1 MSEQLSVSQLPES
14 TAWVLQQL
22 GLVSADNTVQ
32 REHVRTLGE
41 FVVRFAGTSPVV
53 ASMSP
58 VVTTTVTSSA
68 STPTSTDESLSASN
82 TMRTRTRRGPTKAER
97 RSEMT
102 QQIARY
108 LQDKPGVTLEEIAS
122 ALNAPLTEV
131 TAAARPVDWLILG
144 SDELVQPAVRVESE
158 AIVASRDRARAA
170 LLASSLM
177 TKPLSHQNYTA
188 LIREG
193 RVKGPSVARIVQLFG
208 SWTAACNEVGV
219 TSGEPLRTN
228 YERTWTEDDLL
239 NYVERFL
246 RDNTFRGASHQF
258 DQWRATVNHSE
269 KVPSLGTVRNIVGGT
284 WNDIRTQALRRMRAK
299 WDS

>member
-1 MSEQLSVSQLPES
+1 VPEQIAIHDLPAS
-14 TAWVLQQL
+14 TAWVLKEL
-22 GLVSADNTVQ
+22 GLVATDNTVS
-32 REHVRTLGE
+32 RDHVRSLGE
-41 FVVRFAGTSPVV
+41 FVVRFAGVPSSATAVSSPAAAPSHAGEAHATASPV
-53 ASMSP
+53 
-58 VVTTTVTSSA
+58 
-68 STPTSTDESLSASN
+68 
-82 TMRTRTRRGPTKAER
+82 RTRTRRGPTKAER

-102 QQIARY
+102 MQISRY
-108 LQDKPGVTLEEIAS
+108 LQDKPGVTLEEIAN
-122 ALNAPLTEV
+122 ALNAPLTDV

-144 SDELVQPAVRVESE
+144 TDELVQPTVRIESE
-158 AIVASRDRARAA
+158 AIIASRERARAA
-170 LLASSLM
+170 LLAASLM
-177 TKPLSHQNYTA
+177 AKPLSHQSYTA

-208 SWTAACNEVGV
+208 SWTTACNEVGV
-219 TSGEPLRTN
+219 TSGEPLRSN

-246 RDNTFRGASHQF
+246 RDTTFRGASHQF

-299 WDS
+299 WDN

>member
-1 MSEQLSVSQLPES
+1 VPEQISINDLPAS
-14 TAWVLQQL
+14 TAWVLKEL
-22 GLVSADNTVQ
+22 GLVSADKTVS
-32 REHVRTLGE
+32 RDHVRSLGE
-41 FVVRFAGTSPVV
+41 FVVRFAGVPSSATAVTSP
-53 ASMSP
+53 AAA
-58 VVTTTVTSSA
+58 TTYTGEA
-68 STPTSTDESLSASN
+68 HPTSPPV
-82 TMRTRTRRGPTKAER
+82 RTRARRGPTKAER

-102 QQIARY
+102 MQISRY
-108 LQDKPGVTLEEIAS
+108 LQDKPGVTLEEIAH
-122 ALNAPLTEV
+122 ALNAPLTDV

-144 SDELVQPAVRVESE
+144 ADELVQPTVRIESD

-170 LLASSLM
+170 LLAASLM
-177 TKPLSHQNYTA
+177 AKPLSHQSYTA

-208 SWTAACNEVGV
+208 SWTTACNEVGV
-219 TSGEPLRTN
+219 TSGEPLRSN

-246 RDNTFRGASHQF
+246 RDTTFRGASHQF

-299 WDS
+299 WDN

>member
-1 MSEQLSVSQLPES
+1 VPEKISVNDLPTS
-14 TAWVLQQL
+14 TAWVLKEL
-22 GLVSADNTVQ
+22 GLVAADNTVS
-32 REHVRTLGE
+32 RDHVRSLGE
-41 FVVRFAGTSPVV
+41 FVVRFAGVATPAHVV
-53 ASMSP
+53 S
-58 VVTTTVTSSA
+58 SSA
-68 STPTSTDESLSASN
+68 GMSVHAGEAHPTPPPV
-82 TMRTRTRRGPTKAER
+82 RTRARRGPTKAER

-102 QQIARY
+102 MQISRY
-108 LQDKPGVTLEEIAS
+108 LQDKPGVTLEEIAN
-122 ALNAPLTEV
+122 ALNAPLTDV

-144 SDELVQPAVRVESE
+144 VDELVQPTVRIESD

-170 LLASSLM
+170 LLAASLM
-177 TKPLSHQNYTA
+177 AKPLSHQSYTA

-208 SWTAACNEVGV
+208 SWTTACNEVGV
-219 TSGEPLRTN
+219 TSGEPLRSN

-246 RDNTFRGASHQF
+246 RDTTFRGASHQF

-299 WDS
+299 WDN

>member
-1 MSEQLSVSQLPES
+1 MSEQLPVSQLPES

-22 GLVSADNTVQ
+22 GLVTSENTVQ

-41 FVVRFAGTSPVV
+41 FIVRFAGTSP
-53 ASMSP
+53 A
-58 VVTTTVTSSA
+58 VVTLPSLV
-68 STPTSTDESLSASN
+68 STYTGEVNPTPPPV
-82 TMRTRTRRGPTKAER
+82 RTRARRGPTKAER

-108 LQDKPGVTLEEIAS
+108 LQDKPGVTLEEIAN
-122 ALNAPLTEV
+122 ALNAPLTEI

-144 SDELVQPAVRVESE
+144 ADELVQPAVRVESE

-170 LLASSLM
+170 LPAPSLM
-177 TKPLSHQNYTA
+177 VKPLSHQNYTA
-188 LIREG
+188 LLREG

-246 RDNTFRGASHQF
+246 RDTTFRGASHQF
-258 DQWRATVNHSE
+258 DQWRATVNQTE

-299 WDS
+299 WDV

>member
-1 MSEQLSVSQLPES
+1 MPEQISINDLPTS
-14 TAWVLQQL
+14 TAWVLKEL
-22 GLVSADNTVQ
+22 GLVSADDTVS
-32 REHVRTLGE
+32 RDHVRSLGE
-41 FVVRFAGTSPVV
+41 FVVRFAGVPSSAMAVSSPTATMTNTGEANPTSP
-53 ASMSP
+53 P
-58 VVTTTVTSSA
+58 V
-68 STPTSTDESLSASN
+68 
-82 TMRTRTRRGPTKAER
+82 RTRARRGPTKAER

-102 QQIARY
+102 MQISRY
-108 LQDKPGVTLEEIAS
+108 LQDKPGVTLEELAH
-122 ALNAPLTEV
+122 ALNAPLTDV

-144 SDELVQPAVRVESE
+144 ADELVQPTVRIESD

-170 LLASSLM
+170 LLAASLM
-177 TKPLSHQNYTA
+177 AKPLSHQSYTA

-208 SWTAACNEVGV
+208 SWTTACNEVGV
-219 TSGEPLRTN
+219 TSGEPLRSN

-246 RDNTFRGASHQF
+246 RDTTFRGASHQF

>member
-1 MSEQLSVSQLPES
+1 MSERLSINELPAS
-14 TAWVLQQL
+14 TVWALQEL
-22 GLVSADNTVQ
+22 GLVDAENMVS

-41 FVVRFAGTSPVV
+41 FVVRFAGVPSTAADVSSP
-53 ASMSP
+53 ASIQSFAGEAHSTMPP
-58 VVTTTVTSSA
+58 V
-68 STPTSTDESLSASN
+68 
-82 TMRTRTRRGPTKAER
+82 RTRARRGPTKAER

-102 QQIARY
+102 MQISRY
-108 LQDKPGVTLEEIAS
+108 LQDKPGVTLEEIAH
-122 ALNAPLTEV
+122 ALNAPLTDV

-144 SDELVQPAVRVESE
+144 ADELVQPTVRIESD

-170 LLASSLM
+170 LLAASLM
-177 TKPLSHQNYTA
+177 AKPLSHQSYTA
-188 LIREG
+188 LLREG

-208 SWTAACNEVGV
+208 SWTTACNEVGV
-219 TSGEPLRTN
+219 TSGEPLRSN

-246 RDNTFRGASHQF
+246 RDTAFRGASHQF

-299 WDS
+299 WDV

>member
-1 MSEQLSVSQLPES
+1 M
-14 TAWVLQQL
+14 
-22 GLVSADNTVQ
+22 
-32 REHVRTLGE
+32 
-41 FVVRFAGTSPVV
+41 
-53 ASMSP
+53 
-58 VVTTTVTSSA
+58 
-68 STPTSTDESLSASN
+68 
-82 TMRTRTRRGPTKAER
+82 TM
-97 RSEMT
+97 
-102 QQIARY
+102 QISRY
-108 LQDKPGVTLEEIAS
+108 LQDKPGVTLEEIAH
-122 ALNAPLTEV
+122 ALNAPLTDV

-144 SDELVQPAVRVESE
+144 ADELVQPTVRIESD

-170 LLASSLM
+170 LLAASLM
-177 TKPLSHQNYTA
+177 AKPLSHQSYTA

-208 SWTAACNEVGV
+208 SWTTACNEVGV
-219 TSGEPLRTN
+219 TSGEPLRSN

-246 RDNTFRGASHQF
+246 RDTTFRGASHQF

-299 WDS
+299 WDN

>member
-1 MSEQLSVSQLPES
+1 MSEQIFIHDLPSS
-14 TAWVLQQL
+14 TAWVLKEL
-22 GLVSADNTVQ
+22 GLVATDNTVN
-32 REHVRTLGE
+32 RDHVRALGE
-41 FVVRFAGTSPVV
+41 FVVRFAGVLTATPVQSTSLITDKSEGNPTAPPV
-53 ASMSP
+53 
-58 VVTTTVTSSA
+58 
-68 STPTSTDESLSASN
+68 
-82 TMRTRTRRGPTKAER
+82 RTRARRGPTKAER

-102 QQIARY
+102 MQISRY
-108 LQDKPGVTLEEIAS
+108 LQDKPGVTLEEIAN
-122 ALNAPLTEV
+122 ALNAPLTDV

-144 SDELVQPAVRVESE
+144 TDELVQPTVRIESE
-158 AIVASRDRARAA
+158 AIIASRERARAA
-170 LLASSLM
+170 LLAASLM
-177 TKPLSHQNYTA
+177 AKPLSHQSYTA

-208 SWTAACNEVGV
+208 SWTTACNEVGV
-219 TSGEPLRTN
+219 TSGEPLRSN

-246 RDNTFRGASHQF
+246 RDTTFRGASHQF

-299 WDS
+299 WDN

>member
-1 MSEQLSVSQLPES
+1 VSERLSINELPAS
-14 TAWVLQQL
+14 TVWALQEL
-22 GLVSADNTVQ
+22 GLVDADNMVS

-41 FVVRFAGTSPVV
+41 FVVRFAGVPAATPIAQSPAPSFSGDVNPSV
-53 ASMSP
+53 P
-58 VVTTTVTSSA
+58 
-68 STPTSTDESLSASN
+68 PT
-82 TMRTRTRRGPTKAER
+82 RTRARRGPTKAER

-102 QQIARY
+102 MQISRY
-108 LQDKPGVTLEEIAS
+108 LQDKPGVTLEEIAE
-122 ALNAPLTEV
+122 ALNAPLTDV

-144 SDELVQPAVRVESE
+144 ADELVQPKVRVESD

-170 LLASSLM
+170 LLAASLM
-177 TKPLSHQNYTA
+177 AKPLSHQNYTA
-188 LIREG
+188 LLREG

-208 SWTAACNEVGV
+208 SWTTACNEVGV
-219 TSGEPLRTN
+219 TSGEPLRSN

-246 RDNTFRGASHQF
+246 RDTAFRGASHQF

-284 WNDIRTQALRRMRAK
+284 WNDIRSQALRRMRAK
-299 WDS
+299 WDV

>member
-1 MSEQLSVSQLPES
+1 VSERLSINELPAS
-14 TAWVLQQL
+14 TVWALQEL
-22 GLVSADNTVQ
+22 GLVDAENMVS

-41 FVVRFAGTSPVV
+41 FVVRFAGVPSTAADVSSP
-53 ASMSP
+53 ASIQSFAGEAHSTMPP
-58 VVTTTVTSSA
+58 V
-68 STPTSTDESLSASN
+68 
-82 TMRTRTRRGPTKAER
+82 RTRARRGPTKAER

-102 QQIARY
+102 MQISRY
-108 LQDKPGVTLEEIAS
+108 LQDKPGVTLEEIAN
-122 ALNAPLTEV
+122 ALNAPLTDV

-144 SDELVQPAVRVESE
+144 ADELVQPTVRIESD

-170 LLASSLM
+170 LLAASLM
-177 TKPLSHQNYTA
+177 AQPLSHQSYTA

-208 SWTAACNEVGV
+208 SWTTACNEVGV
-219 TSGEPLRTN
+219 TSGEPLRSN

-246 RDNTFRGASHQF
+246 RDTTFRGASHQF

-299 WDS
+299 WDV

>member
-1 MSEQLSVSQLPES
+1 MSEQIFIHDLPAS
-14 TAWVLQQL
+14 TAWVLKEL
-22 GLVSADNTVQ
+22 GLVATDNTVN
-32 REHVRTLGE
+32 RDHVRALGE
-41 FVVRFAGTSPVV
+41 FVVRFAGVPTATTAFATSLNTDKDEGNPTAPPV
-53 ASMSP
+53 
-58 VVTTTVTSSA
+58 
-68 STPTSTDESLSASN
+68 
-82 TMRTRTRRGPTKAER
+82 RTRARRGPTKAER

-102 QQIARY
+102 MQISRY
-108 LQDKPGVTLEEIAS
+108 LQDKPGVTLEEIAN
-122 ALNAPLTEV
+122 ALNAPLTDV

-144 SDELVQPAVRVESE
+144 TDELVQPTVRIESE
-158 AIVASRDRARAA
+158 AIIASRERARAA
-170 LLASSLM
+170 LLAASLM
-177 TKPLSHQNYTA
+177 AKPLSHQSYTA

-208 SWTAACNEVGV
+208 SWTTACNEVGV
-219 TSGEPLRTN
+219 TSGEPLRSN

-246 RDNTFRGASHQF
+246 RDTTFRGASHQF

-299 WDS
+299 WDN

>member
-1 MSEQLSVSQLPES
+1 MSERLLINELPAS
-14 TAWVLQQL
+14 TVWALREL
-22 GLVSADNTVQ
+22 GLVAADDTVS
-32 REHVRTLGE
+32 RDHVRALGE
-41 FVVRFAGTSPVV
+41 FVVRFAGVP
-53 ASMSP
+53 
-58 VVTTTVTSSA
+58 SA
-68 STPTSTDESLSASN
+68 TPIAHTPAPSFSGEAHPSAPP
-82 TMRTRTRRGPTKAER
+82 TRTRARRGPTKAER

-102 QQIARY
+102 MQISRY
-108 LQDKPGVTLEEIAS
+108 LQDKPGVTLEEIAT
-122 ALNAPLTEV
+122 ALNAPLTDV

-144 SDELVQPAVRVESE
+144 ANELVQPTVRIESD

-170 LLASSLM
+170 LLAASLM
-177 TKPLSHQNYTA
+177 AKPLSHQSYTA

-208 SWTAACNEVGV
+208 SWTTACNEVGV
-219 TSGEPLRTN
+219 TSGEPLRSN

-246 RDNTFRGASHQF
+246 RDTTFRGASHQF

-269 KVPSLGTVRNIVGGT
+269 KVPSLGTVRNIVGRT

-299 WDS
+299 WDN

>member
-1 MSEQLSVSQLPES
+1 VSERLSINELPTS
-14 TAWVLQQL
+14 TLWALREL
-22 GLVSADNTVQ
+22 GLVGADNTVS

-41 FVVRFAGTSPVV
+41 FVVRFAGVPATTPITQTSI
-53 ASMSP
+53 AQ
-58 VVTTTVTSSA
+58 
-68 STPTSTDESLSASN
+68 TPTPSFSGDLNPVALPV
-82 TMRTRTRRGPTKAER
+82 RTRARRGPTKAER

-102 QQIARY
+102 MQISRY
-108 LQDKPGVTLEEIAS
+108 LQDKPGVTLEEIAT
-122 ALNAPLTEV
+122 ALNAPLTDV

-144 SDELVQPAVRVESE
+144 ADELVQPTVRVESD

-170 LLASSLM
+170 LLAASLM
-177 TKPLSHQNYTA
+177 AKPLSHQSYTA
-188 LIREG
+188 LLREG

-208 SWTAACNEVGV
+208 SWTTACNEVGV
-219 TSGEPLRTN
+219 TSGEPLRSN

-246 RDNTFRGASHQF
+246 RDTAFRGASHQF

-299 WDS
+299 WDD

>member
-1 MSEQLSVSQLPES
+1 MPEQISINDLPAS
-14 TAWVLQQL
+14 TAWVLKEL
-22 GLVSADNTVQ
+22 GLVSADNTVS
-32 REHVRTLGE
+32 RDHVRSLGE
-41 FVVRFAGTSPVV
+41 FVVRFAGVPSSATAVSSPAAATAYTGEAHPTSP
-53 ASMSP
+53 P
-58 VVTTTVTSSA
+58 V
-68 STPTSTDESLSASN
+68 
-82 TMRTRTRRGPTKAER
+82 RTRARRGPTKAER

-102 QQIARY
+102 MQISRY
-108 LQDKPGVTLEEIAS
+108 LQDKPGVTLEEIAH
-122 ALNAPLTEV
+122 ALNAPLTDV

-144 SDELVQPAVRVESE
+144 AGELVQPTVRIESD

-170 LLASSLM
+170 LLAASLM
-177 TKPLSHQNYTA
+177 AKPLSHQSYTA

-208 SWTAACNEVGV
+208 SWTTACNEVGV
-219 TSGEPLRTN
+219 TSGEPLRSN

-246 RDNTFRGASHQF
+246 RDTAFRGASHQF

-299 WDS
+299 WDN

>member
-1 MSEQLSVSQLPES
+1 MWAVRE
-14 TAWVLQQL
+14 L
-22 GLVSADNTVQ
+22 GLVDADNTVN

-41 FVVRFAGTSPVV
+41 FVVRFAGVPATTPIAQTSIAQIPTPSFSGDLNPITPPV
-53 ASMSP
+53 
-58 VVTTTVTSSA
+58 
-68 STPTSTDESLSASN
+68 
-82 TMRTRTRRGPTKAER
+82 RTRARRGPTKAER

-102 QQIARY
+102 MQISRY
-108 LQDKPGVTLEEIAS
+108 LQDKPGVTLEEIAN
-122 ALNAPLTEV
+122 ALNAPLTDV

-144 SDELVQPAVRVESE
+144 ADELVQPTVRIESD

-170 LLASSLM
+170 LLAASLM
-177 TKPLSHQNYTA
+177 AKPLSHQSYTA

-208 SWTAACNEVGV
+208 SWTTACNEVGV
-219 TSGEPLRTN
+219 TSGEPLRSN

-246 RDNTFRGASHQF
+246 RDTTFRGASHQF

-299 WDS
+299 WDN

>member
-1 MSEQLSVSQLPES
+1 MTEQLPVSQLPES

-22 GLVSADNTVQ
+22 GLVAPDNTVQ

-41 FVVRFAGTSPVV
+41 FVVRFAGGPSSNAVVMQASP
-53 ASMSP
+53 AYTGEAHP
-58 VVTTTVTSSA
+58 VPQPV
-68 STPTSTDESLSASN
+68 
-82 TMRTRTRRGPTKAER
+82 RTRARRGPTKAER
-97 RSEMT
+97 RSELT
-102 QQIARY
+102 LQIARY
-108 LQDKPGVTLEEIAS
+108 LRDRPGVTLEEIAN
-122 ALNAPLTEV
+122 ALNAPLPDI

-144 SDELVQPAVRVESE
+144 NDELTEPTERVESE
-158 AIVASRDRARAA
+158 AVMASRDRARAA

-177 TKPLSHQNYTA
+177 AKPLSHQNYTA
-188 LIREG
+188 LLREG

-219 TSGEPLRTN
+219 TSGEPLRSN
-228 YERTWTEDDLL
+228 YERTWTHDDLL

-246 RDNTFRGASHQF
+246 SDTTFRGASHQF

-299 WDS
+299 WDN

>member
-1 MSEQLSVSQLPES
+1 MSEQLPVSQLPES

-22 GLVSADNTVQ
+22 GLVTADNTVQ

-41 FVVRFAGTSPVV
+41 FVVRFAGTPTHVSTHASAASPR
-53 ASMSP
+53 SP
-58 VVTTTVTSSA
+58 LTFVGETNP
-68 STPTSTDESLSASN
+68 TPPPV
-82 TMRTRTRRGPTKAER
+82 RTRARRGPTKAER
-97 RSEMT
+97 RSELT
-102 QQIARY
+102 QHIARY
-108 LQDKPGVTLEEIAS
+108 LQDKPGVTLEELAS
-122 ALNAPLTEV
+122 ALNAPLTDV

-144 SDELVQPAVRVESE
+144 SDELVQPTVRVESE
-158 AIVASRDRARAA
+158 AIIASRDRARAA

-177 TKPLSHQNYTA
+177 TTPLSHQNYTA
-188 LIREG
+188 LLREG

-219 TSGEPLRTN
+219 TSGEPLRSN
-228 YERTWTEDDLL
+228 YERTWTRDDLL

-284 WNDIRTQALRRMRAK
+284 WNDIRTETLRRMRAQ
-299 WDS
+299 WDAE

>member
-41 FVVRFAGTSPVV
+41 FVVRFAGTSPAV
-53 ASMSP
+53 A
-58 VVTTTVTSSA
+58 TSLPDFAA
-68 STPTSTDESLSASN
+68 STPTPHITEANPAPSPL
-82 TMRTRTRRGPTKAER
+82 RTRARRGPTKAER

-158 AIVASRDRARAA
+158 AIIASRDRARAA

-188 LIREG
+188 LLREG

-299 WDS
+299 WDV

>member
-22 GLVSADNTVQ
+22 GLVSTDNTVQ

-41 FVVRFAGTSPVV
+41 FVVRFAGTSPAV
-53 ASMSP
+53 A
-58 VVTTTVTSSA
+58 TTLPDFAA
-68 STPTSTDESLSASN
+68 STSIPHINEANPTSPL
-82 TMRTRTRRGPTKAER
+82 RTRARRGPTKAER

-122 ALNAPLTEV
+122 ALNAPLTDV

-158 AIVASRDRARAA
+158 AIIASRDRARAA
-170 LLASSLM
+170 LLASSLL

-188 LIREG
+188 LLREG

-299 WDS
+299 WDA

>member
-1 MSEQLSVSQLPES
+1 VPEQIAIHDLPAS
-14 TAWVLQQL
+14 TAWVLKEL
-22 GLVSADNTVQ
+22 GLVTVDNTVS
-32 REHVRTLGE
+32 RDHVRSLGE
-41 FVVRFAGTSPVV
+41 FVVRFAGVPSSATAVSSPAAAPSHAGEAHATASPV
-53 ASMSP
+53 
-58 VVTTTVTSSA
+58 
-68 STPTSTDESLSASN
+68 
-82 TMRTRTRRGPTKAER
+82 RTRTRRGPTKAER

-102 QQIARY
+102 MQISRY
-108 LQDKPGVTLEEIAS
+108 LQDKPGVTLEEIAN
-122 ALNAPLTEV
+122 ALNAPLTDV

-144 SDELVQPAVRVESE
+144 TDELVQPTVRIESE
-158 AIVASRDRARAA
+158 AIIASRERARAA
-170 LLASSLM
+170 LLAASLM
-177 TKPLSHQNYTA
+177 AKPLSHQNYTA

-208 SWTAACNEVGV
+208 SWTTACNEVGV
-219 TSGEPLRTN
+219 TSGEPLRSN

-246 RDNTFRGASHQF
+246 RDTTFRGASHQF

-299 WDS
+299 WDN

>member
-1 MSEQLSVSQLPES
+1 MSEQLPVSQLPES

-22 GLVSADNTVQ
+22 GLVTADNTVQ

-41 FVVRFAGTSPVV
+41 FVVRFAGTPTHVSTRASAASPR
-53 ASMSP
+53 SP
-58 VVTTTVTSSA
+58 LTFVGETNP
-68 STPTSTDESLSASN
+68 TPPPV
-82 TMRTRTRRGPTKAER
+82 RTRARRGPTKAER
-97 RSEMT
+97 RSELT
-102 QQIARY
+102 QHIARY
-108 LQDKPGVTLEEIAS
+108 LQDKPGVTLEELAS
-122 ALNAPLTEV
+122 ALNAPLTDV

-144 SDELVQPAVRVESE
+144 SDELVQPTVRVESE
-158 AIVASRDRARAA
+158 AIIASRDRARAA

-177 TKPLSHQNYTA
+177 TTPLSHQNYTA
-188 LIREG
+188 LLREG

-219 TSGEPLRTN
+219 TSGEPLRSN
-228 YERTWTEDDLL
+228 YERTWTRDDLL

-284 WNDIRTQALRRMRAK
+284 WNDIRTETLRRMRAQ
-299 WDS
+299 WDAE

>member
-1 MSEQLSVSQLPES
+1 VSERLSINELPTS
-14 TAWVLQQL
+14 TLWALREL
-22 GLVSADNTVQ
+22 GLVGADNTVS

-41 FVVRFAGTSPVV
+41 FVVRFAGVPATTSIAQTPI
-53 ASMSP
+53 AQ
-58 VVTTTVTSSA
+58 
-68 STPTSTDESLSASN
+68 TPTPSFSGDLNPVALPV
-82 TMRTRTRRGPTKAER
+82 RTRARRGPTKAER

-102 QQIARY
+102 MQISRY
-108 LQDKPGVTLEEIAS
+108 LQDKPGVTLEEIAT
-122 ALNAPLTEV
+122 ALNAPLTDV

-144 SDELVQPAVRVESE
+144 ADELVQPTVRVESD

-170 LLASSLM
+170 LLAASLM
-177 TKPLSHQNYTA
+177 AKPLSHQSYTA
-188 LIREG
+188 LLREG

-208 SWTAACNEVGV
+208 SWTTACNEVGV
-219 TSGEPLRTN
+219 TSGEPLRSN

-246 RDNTFRGASHQF
+246 RDTAFRGASHQF

-299 WDS
+299 WDD

>member
-1 MSEQLSVSQLPES
+1 VAEQISINDLPAS
-14 TAWVLQQL
+14 TAWVLKEL
-22 GLVSADNTVQ
+22 GLVSADNTVS
-32 REHVRTLGE
+32 RDHVRSLGE
-41 FVVRFAGTSPVV
+41 FVVRFAGVPSSAAAVTSP
-53 ASMSP
+53 AAATTYTGEAHSTTPP
-58 VVTTTVTSSA
+58 V
-68 STPTSTDESLSASN
+68 
-82 TMRTRTRRGPTKAER
+82 RTRARRGPTKAER

-102 QQIARY
+102 MQISRY
-108 LQDKPGVTLEEIAS
+108 LQDKPGVTLEEIAY
-122 ALNAPLTEV
+122 ALNAPLTDV

-144 SDELVQPAVRVESE
+144 ADELVQPTVRIESD

-170 LLASSLM
+170 LLAASLM
-177 TKPLSHQNYTA
+177 AKPLSHQSYTA

-208 SWTAACNEVGV
+208 SWTTACNEVGV
-219 TSGEPLRTN
+219 TSGEPLRSN

-246 RDNTFRGASHQF
+246 RDTTFRGASHQF

-299 WDS
+299 WDN

>member
-1 MSEQLSVSQLPES
+1 MPEKISVNDLPTS
-14 TAWVLQQL
+14 TAWVLKEL
-22 GLVSADNTVQ
+22 GLVAADNTVS
-32 REHVRTLGE
+32 RDHVRSLGE
-41 FVVRFAGTSPVV
+41 FVVRFAGVATPAHVV
-53 ASMSP
+53 S
-58 VVTTTVTSSA
+58 SSA
-68 STPTSTDESLSASN
+68 AMSAHAGEAHPTPPPV
-82 TMRTRTRRGPTKAER
+82 RTRARRGPTKAER

-102 QQIARY
+102 MQISRY
-108 LQDKPGVTLEEIAS
+108 LQDRPGVTLEEIAN
-122 ALNAPLTEV
+122 ALNAPLTDV

-144 SDELVQPAVRVESE
+144 ADELVQPTVRIESD

-170 LLASSLM
+170 LLAASLM
-177 TKPLSHQNYTA
+177 AQPLSHQSYTA

-208 SWTAACNEVGV
+208 SWTTACNEVGV
-219 TSGEPLRTN
+219 TSGEPLRSN

-246 RDNTFRGASHQF
+246 RDTTFRGASHQF

-299 WDS
+299 WDN

>member
-1 MSEQLSVSQLPES
+1 MSEQISIHDLPAS
-14 TAWVLQQL
+14 TAWVLKEL
-22 GLVSADNTVQ
+22 GLVSAENTVS
-32 REHVRTLGE
+32 RDHVRSLGE
-41 FVVRFAGTSPVV
+41 FVVRFAGVPSTAADVSSP
-53 ASMSP
+53 ASIQSFAGEAHSTVPP
-58 VVTTTVTSSA
+58 V
-68 STPTSTDESLSASN
+68 
-82 TMRTRTRRGPTKAER
+82 RTRARRGPTKAER

-102 QQIARY
+102 MQISRY
-108 LQDKPGVTLEEIAS
+108 LQDKPGVTLEEIAN
-122 ALNAPLTEV
+122 ALNAPLTDV

-144 SDELVQPAVRVESE
+144 ADELVQPTVRIESD

-170 LLASSLM
+170 LLAASLM
-177 TKPLSHQNYTA
+177 AKPLSHQSYTA

-208 SWTAACNEVGV
+208 SWTSACNEVGV
-219 TSGEPLRTN
+219 TSGEPLRSN

-246 RDNTFRGASHQF
+246 RDTTFRGASHQF

-299 WDS
+299 WDN

>member
-1 MSEQLSVSQLPES
+1 VTEQISIHDLPAS
-14 TAWVLQQL
+14 TAWVLKEL
-22 GLVSADNTVQ
+22 GLVSTDNTVS
-32 REHVRTLGE
+32 RDHVRSLGE
-41 FVVRFAGTSPVV
+41 FVVRFAGVPSS
-53 ASMSP
+53 A
-58 VVTTTVTSSA
+58 TTVSLTA
-68 STPTSTDESLSASN
+68 AAPTYTGEAHPTPPPV
-82 TMRTRTRRGPTKAER
+82 RTRSRRGPTKAER

-102 QQIARY
+102 MQISRY
-108 LQDKPGVTLEEIAS
+108 LQDRPGVTLEEIAN
-122 ALNAPLTEV
+122 ALNSPLTDV

-144 SDELVQPAVRVESE
+144 ADELVQPTVRIESD

-170 LLASSLM
+170 LLAASLM
-177 TKPLSHQNYTA
+177 AKPLSHQSYTA

-208 SWTAACNEVGV
+208 SWTTACNEVGV
-219 TSGEPLRTN
+219 TSGEPLRSN

-246 RDNTFRGASHQF
+246 RDTTFRGASHQF
-258 DQWRATVNHSE
+258 DQWRATVNHNE

-299 WDS
+299 WAN

>member
-1 MSEQLSVSQLPES
+1 MSEQIPVTQLPES
-14 TAWVLQQL
+14 TSWVLQQL
-22 GLVSADNTVQ
+22 GLVSPDNTVQ

-41 FVVRFAGTSPVV
+41 FVVRFAGTPVNAASATIAASVPQSAYVSEAQTSTSPV
-53 ASMSP
+53 
-58 VVTTTVTSSA
+58 
-68 STPTSTDESLSASN
+68 
-82 TMRTRTRRGPTKAER
+82 RTRARRGPTKAER

-108 LQDKPGVTLEEIAS
+108 LQDKPGVTFQEIAS
-122 ALNAPLTEV
+122 ALNAPITDV

-144 SDELVQPAVRVESE
+144 EDELVQPQVRVESE

-177 TKPLSHQNYTA
+177 VKPLSHQNYTA

-246 RDNTFRGASHQF
+246 RDTTFRGASHQF
-258 DQWRATVNHSE
+258 DQWRATVNHAE

-299 WDS
+299 WDV

>member
-1 MSEQLSVSQLPES
+1 VPEQISINDLPAS
-14 TAWVLQQL
+14 TAWVLKEL
-22 GLVSADNTVQ
+22 GLVSADNTVS
-32 REHVRTLGE
+32 RDHVRSLGE
-41 FVVRFAGTSPVV
+41 FVVRFAGVP
-53 ASMSP
+53 
-58 VVTTTVTSSA
+58 SSA
-68 STPTSTDESLSASN
+68 TAVSSPASTQAFAGEALST
-82 TMRTRTRRGPTKAER
+82 TPPVRTRARRGPTKAER

-102 QQIARY
+102 MQISRY
-108 LQDKPGVTLEEIAS
+108 LQDKPGVTLEEIAH
-122 ALNAPLTEV
+122 ALNAPLTDV

-144 SDELVQPAVRVESE
+144 ADELVQPTVRIESD

-170 LLASSLM
+170 LLAASLM
-177 TKPLSHQNYTA
+177 AKPLSHQSYTA

-208 SWTAACNEVGV
+208 SWTTACNEVGV
-219 TSGEPLRTN
+219 TSGEPLRSN

-246 RDNTFRGASHQF
+246 RDTAFRGASHQF
-258 DQWRATVNHSE
+258 DQWRATVNQSE

-299 WDS
+299 WDN

>member
-1 MSEQLSVSQLPES
+1 VSEQLSVSQLPES

-22 GLVSADNTVQ
+22 GLVSHDNTVQ

-41 FVVRFAGTSPVV
+41 FVVRFAGTSP
-53 ASMSP
+53 ALGSMSP
-58 VVTTTVTSSA
+58 IQTIPVGISVPPQSSTGEA
-68 STPTSTDESLSASN
+68 QAPV
-82 TMRTRTRRGPTKAER
+82 RTRARRGPTKAER

-108 LQDKPGVTLEEIAS
+108 LQDKPGVTLEEIAA
-122 ALNAPLTEV
+122 ALSAPLTEV

-158 AIVASRDRARAA
+158 AIIASRDRARAA

-188 LIREG
+188 LLREG

-299 WDS
+299 WDV

>member
-1 MSEQLSVSQLPES
+1 MSEQISITDLPAS
-14 TAWVLQQL
+14 TSWVLQEL
-22 GLVSADNTVQ
+22 GLVSADNTVN

-41 FVVRFAGTSPVV
+41 FVVRFAGTPAVTASPSIV
-53 ASMSP
+53 ASMNIAETVPTAPP
-58 VVTTTVTSSA
+58 V
-68 STPTSTDESLSASN
+68 
-82 TMRTRTRRGPTKAER
+82 RTRAGRGPTKAER

-108 LQDKPGVTLEEIAS
+108 LRDKPGVTLEEIAE
-122 ALNAPLTEV
+122 ALNAPVTDI

-144 SDELVQPAVRVESE
+144 ADELVQPAVRVESE
-158 AIVASRDRARAA
+158 AIIASRDRARAA
-170 LLASSLM
+170 LLASSLL

-188 LIREG
+188 LLREG

-219 TSGEPLRTN
+219 TSGEPLRSN

-246 RDNTFRGASHQF
+246 RDTSFRGASHQF
-258 DQWRATVNHSE
+258 DQWRATVNHNE

>member
-53 ASMSP
+53 ASLSP
-58 VVTTTVTSSA
+58 AVTTTVTSSA

>member
-1 MSEQLSVSQLPES
+1 MAVSEQLPVSQLPES

-22 GLVSADNTVQ
+22 GLVTADNTVQ

-41 FVVRFAGTSPVV
+41 FVVRFAGTPTHVSTRASAASPR
-53 ASMSP
+53 SP
-58 VVTTTVTSSA
+58 LTFVGETNP
-68 STPTSTDESLSASN
+68 TPPPV
-82 TMRTRTRRGPTKAER
+82 RTRARRGPTKAER
-97 RSEMT
+97 RSELT
-102 QQIARY
+102 QHIARY
-108 LQDKPGVTLEEIAS
+108 LQDKPGVTLEELAS
-122 ALNAPLTEV
+122 ALNAPLTDV

-144 SDELVQPAVRVESE
+144 SDELVQPTVRVESE
-158 AIVASRDRARAA
+158 AIIASRDRARAA

-177 TKPLSHQNYTA
+177 TTPLSHQNYTA
-188 LIREG
+188 LLREG

-219 TSGEPLRTN
+219 TSGEPLRSN
-228 YERTWTEDDLL
+228 YERTWTRDDLL

-284 WNDIRTQALRRMRAK
+284 WNDIRTETLRRMRAQ
-299 WDS
+299 WDAE

>member
-22 GLVSADNTVQ
+22 GLVSHDNTVQ

-41 FVVRFAGTSPVV
+41 FVVRFAGTSP
-53 ASMSP
+53 ALGSMSP
-58 VVTTTVTSSA
+58 VQTTPVGTSVPPQS
-68 STPTSTDESLSASN
+68 STGEAQAPV
-82 TMRTRTRRGPTKAER
+82 RTRARRGPTKAER

-108 LQDKPGVTLEEIAS
+108 LQDKPGVTLEEIAA
-122 ALNAPLTEV
+122 ALSAPLTEV

-158 AIVASRDRARAA
+158 AIIASRDRARAA

-188 LIREG
+188 LLREG

-299 WDS
+299 WDV

>member
-1 MSEQLSVSQLPES
+1 VTEQISIHDLPAS
-14 TAWVLQQL
+14 TVWVLKEL
-22 GLVSADNTVQ
+22 GLVSAENTVS
-32 REHVRTLGE
+32 RDHVRSLGE
-41 FVVRFAGTSPVV
+41 FVVRFAGVPSTAADVSSP
-53 ASMSP
+53 ASIQSFAGEAHSTMPP
-58 VVTTTVTSSA
+58 V
-68 STPTSTDESLSASN
+68 
-82 TMRTRTRRGPTKAER
+82 RTRARRGPTKAER

-102 QQIARY
+102 MQISRY
-108 LQDKPGVTLEEIAS
+108 LQDKPGVTLEEIAN
-122 ALNAPLTEV
+122 ALNAPLTDV

-144 SDELVQPAVRVESE
+144 ADELVQPTVRIESD

-170 LLASSLM
+170 LLAASLM
-177 TKPLSHQNYTA
+177 AKPLSHQSYTA

-208 SWTAACNEVGV
+208 SWTTACNEVGV
-219 TSGEPLRTN
+219 TSGEPLRSN

-246 RDNTFRGASHQF
+246 RDTAFRGASHQF

-299 WDS
+299 WDN